1 MRFSILFSILN
12 RYIFERYPDPL
23 LPGQLH
29 CMNERMWILLRCRV
43 TVVDPLH
50 GAR

>member
-1 MRFSILFSILN
+1 MRFSILN

-29 CMNERMWILLRCRV
+29 CVNERMWILLRCRV